1 MVDGV
6 DQGFLDSGDRIIPEA
21 FRFRPVGM
29 LDDRLL
35 EMIPR
40 DEVDRLAQDDG
51 QRAAKLLLVEAIAAG
66 AVGKPHDV
74 DLGCGKEAVRRFV
87 EEQQPDVLGKARL
100 GRTADDV
107 QAPAQ
112 RFGRKPRFPREV
124 AAHVPQKPPKQP
136 IGQVLRR

>member
-6 DQGFLDSGDRIIPEA
+6 DQGFLDGGDGIVPESL
-21 FRFRPVGM
+21 RFRPVGM
-29 LDDRLL
+29 LDDGLL
-35 EMIPR
+35 EIIPR
-40 DEVDRLAQDDG
+40 DEVYGLAQDDG

-74 DLGCGKEAVRRFV
+74 DLGGGKEAVRRLV

-100 GRTADDV
+100 GRPADDV

-112 RFGRKPRFPREV
+112 RFDRKPSFPREV
-124 AAHVPQKPPKQP
+124 AAHVPQKPLEQP
-136 IGQVLRR
+136 IG